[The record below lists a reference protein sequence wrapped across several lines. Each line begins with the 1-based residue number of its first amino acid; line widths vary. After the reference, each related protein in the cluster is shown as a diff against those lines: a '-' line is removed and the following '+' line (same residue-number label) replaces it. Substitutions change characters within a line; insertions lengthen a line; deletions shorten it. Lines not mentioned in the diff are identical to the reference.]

1 MKSII
6 KIFDSHTEEYEAW
19 YERYPEVFQSEVAA
33 IRAQMQELPEDIYGI
48 EIGLGS
54 GRFAK
59 ALGIKEGVEPS
70 EGMRQLALERG
81 IEVMDAKAE
90 KLPYRDLHFDFVL
103 FVTICF
109 LADFK
114 EAMKEAKRVLKP
126 GGSVIVSFIDKE
138 GRIGS
143 SYEKRKNQST
153 FYRDAHFYTVKQV
166 LNILKEAGFKN
177 PVISQTLFGELDE
190 IKEVQVPREG
200 FGEGSFVVVR
210 AKV

>member
-1 MKSII
+1 MKSIT

-19 YERYPEVFQSEVAA
+19 FERYPEVFQSEVAA
-33 IRAQMQELPEDIYGI
+33 IRAQMHELPEEIHGI
-48 EIGLGS
+48 EIGLGT
-54 GRFAK
+54 GRFAQS
-59 ALGIKEGVEPS
+59 LGIKEGVEPS
-70 EGMRQLALERG
+70 EGMRQIALERR
-81 IEVMDAKAE
+81 IEVMDAQAE

-109 LADFK
+109 LSDFH

-138 GRIGS
+138 GWIGKF
-143 SYEKRKNQST
+143 YEKRKNQST
-153 FYRDAHFYTVKQV
+153 FYRHAHFYTVKQV
-166 LNILKEAGFKN
+166 LDILKETGFKH
-177 PVISQTLFGELDE
+177 PLISQTLFGELDQ

-200 FGEGSFVVVR
+200 FGEGSFVVIR